1 MVGPQGRR
9 RAAES
14 VRSEHGYSERRAC
27 EVADLARSTARYA
40 AEIDGEQ
47 RRLIERMHELSRLHP
62 RYGYRRI
69 WARLRREGW
78 RVNRKRVQRLWRL
91 EGLKVPP
98 KPRKQR
104 AAGHSGNSCMR
115 RSAEHP
121 NHVWT
126 CDFVAD
132 QTEDGRMLRFL
143 SVVDE
148 FTRESLALEVER
160 SMGAAE
166 VIAILAGLIAERG
179 APVLLRSDNGG
190 ESIARSVQ
198 RWLAEAGV
206 ETAYIAPGSPWEN
219 AYVESFHGKLRD
231 ELLGREIFTGLPE
244 AKLPATD
251 YRQHYNHR
259 RPHSALGYQTPAEFA
274 AAQLASGSATLRL
287 RQAGRQPQP
296 DTLISTGP

>member
-1 MVGPQGRR
+1 M
-9 RAAES
+9 EY

-27 EVADLARSTARYA
+27 AVAGLARSTARYVGQ
-40 AEIDGEQ
+40 IDGEQ
-47 RRLIERMHELSRLHP
+47 RRLIERMHELSRNHP

-69 WARLRREGW
+69 WAMLRREGW

-91 EGLKVPP
+91 EGLKVPA
-98 KPRKQR
+98 KARKQR
-104 AAGHSGNSCMR
+104 APGHSGNSCMKR
-115 RSAEHP
+115 AAEHP

-126 CDFVAD
+126 YDFVAD

-160 SMGAAE
+160 SMGALE
-166 VIAILAGLIAERG
+166 VIAVLGRLITERG
-179 APVLLRSDNGG
+179 APLLLRSDNGG
-190 ESIARSVQ
+190 EFLAHSVQ

-219 AYVESFHGKLRD
+219 AYVESFNGKLRD
-231 ELLGREIFTGLPE
+231 ELLNRELFTSLAE
-244 AKLPATD
+244 AKLLATE
-251 YRQHYNHR
+251 YRTQYNHR

-274 AAQLASGSATLRL
+274 AVQLASGKLYGNLNLTLSYPL
-287 RQAGRQPQP
+287 VHNSGAGQRSLLFQP
-296 DTLISTGP
+296 